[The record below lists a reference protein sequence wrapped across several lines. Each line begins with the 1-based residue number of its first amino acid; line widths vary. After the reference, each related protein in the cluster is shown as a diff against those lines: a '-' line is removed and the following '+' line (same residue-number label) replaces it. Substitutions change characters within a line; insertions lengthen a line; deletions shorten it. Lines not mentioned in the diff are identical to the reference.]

1 MVRAGLVQ
9 RTLVVVVAVALVLGL
24 RSELELLEGE
34 LELGLVRRRLLIVA
48 FSFVVCVG
56 WF

>member
-1 MVRAGLVQ
+1 VVRAGLVQ
-9 RTLVVVVAVALVLGL
+9 RTLVVVVAVALVLVL

>member
-1 MVRAGLVQ
+1 VVRAGLVQ